1 MVCVK
6 PIRRSDSKSMWIMV
20 VCFLIPVRRAI
31 PFAVKRI
38 GGEYGKSAA
47 RVRADQHT
55 TGGSPDVIRQ
65 PTGGQYLRGAFYGLL
80 WLGKAPSVAPQDGA
94 VNCLHTS

>member
-6 PIRRSDSKSMWIMV
+6 PIRRSDSKSMSIMV

-55 TGGSPDVIRQ
+55 TGGESRRYQAADRRAVSTWYILWSPVVGVRRTVSHLDE
-65 PTGGQYLRGAFYGLL
+65 GQSIVF
-80 WLGKAPSVAPQDGA
+80 
-94 VNCLHTS
+94 